1 MTTSN
6 NMHTPGPWWTDEE
19 YCAEEAGIAIIAA
32 NTDCGPLPGNPT
44 RGMVAWSSELLP
56 EHADRCAANARL
68 MAAAPDML
76 DALQLVLDTYG
87 FDSSTDSSIW
97 QTVTAAIA
105 KATREAA

>member
-6 NMHTPGPWWTDEE
+6 NMHTPGPWEYCTGPSLNGRYHTVETKRDKDEDQLMICECYEGTDEQNE
-19 YCAEEAGIAIIAA
+19 
-32 NTDCGPLPGNPT
+32 
-44 RGMVAWSSELLP
+44 
-56 EHADRCAANARL
+56 ANARL

-105 KATREAA
+105 KATGEAA